1 MGRIATVRIGILI
14 AICGAGCILSP
25 ASAQHEATDLSGIW
39 KIQSLGPV
47 PLCEIKHSA
56 SVLTGSCTRPK
67 ATGGITGTV
76 SGKEVRRRW
85 EWLNYS
91 TKARGYLQFAGTL
104 QADATIMGKIEGGAI
119 YPPLNFTAT
128 RQLARPA
135 AQSPQPNQSPQPDQS
150 PQPNQSAQPDNA
162 SPSAIGL
169 DKSENLSQPQK

>member
-1 MGRIATVRIGILI
+1 
-14 AICGAGCILSP
+14 
-25 ASAQHEATDLSGIW
+25 
-39 KIQSLGPV
+39 
-47 PLCEIKHSA
+47 
-56 SVLTGSCTRPK
+56 
-67 ATGGITGTV
+67 
-76 SGKEVRRRW
+76 
-85 EWLNYS
+85 
-91 TKARGYLQFAGTL
+91 
-104 QADATIMGKIEGGAI
+104 MGKIEGGAI